1 MSHSSRTAPAAGVA
15 GCGLCAVLAAVAVS
29 GWDPGQRLAGAWAA
43 HSRHSSACTRTDP
56 HARRREDSRERQDA
70 HAGSRRRAATRCP
83 KTPRHAAGPG
93 AKPRSEGSTGSTGS
107 SGAAGGTTSPGTATA
122 PQPGQPG
129 QSGPGET
136 STPPPSLPEVQ
147 VSAVEYHFTLSR
159 TTVPAGKV
167 IIQFVNNGQDEH
179 NLNAQGESGPPAATF
194 ATEDPKAVTRQVVEL
209 RPGSY
214 TLFCSLPGHEAKGM
228 KATLTVE

>member
-1 MSHSSRTAPAAGVA
+1 MSRPSRTAPAAGLA
-15 GCGLCAVLAAVAVS
+15 GCGLCAVIAAVALS
-29 GWDPGQRLAGAWAA
+29 GWDPGRRLDRAWAA
-43 HSRHSSACTRTDP
+43 RSHRSSTCTRTE
-56 HARRREDSRERQDA
+56 ARARREDSRERRNA
-70 HAGSRRRAATRCP
+70 RGGSRGRAAKRCP
-83 KTPRHAAGPG
+83 EARRHAAKPKIKPG
-93 AKPRSEGSTGSTGS
+93 SEGSTGATGA
-107 SGAAGGTTSPGTATA
+107 SGGAGGATSPGATTA
-122 PQPGQPG
+122 PQPGQSGQPG
-129 QSGPGET
+129 SGET

-179 NLNAQGESGPPAATF
+179 NLNAQGEGGPQAATF